1 MRTFPSI
8 EPLMKTLS
16 LTGLKFTQVTASKEN
31 QNKVLFSKKKPN
43 NKIQRNTITE
53 KPILPKSFNTLI

>member
-31 QNKVLFSKKKPN
+31 QNKVLFSKTKPN